1 MEVNAVILLAMSLP
15 QTILVVEDDSD
26 LRRLYRAALT
36 FAGFDVQI
44 VGDGLDALRR
54 IDTDPPALVVL
65 DLSLPVISGVVV
77 QQQIASSALT
87 RDIPVVVVT
96 GNPEKAD
103 GLSVA
108 CVLAK
113 PISPERL
120 IRTVKSCLAAGATG
134 TAPL

>member
-1 MEVNAVILLAMSLP
+1 MSSGP
-15 QTILVVEDDSD
+15 SVLVVEDDPD

-36 FAGFDVQI
+36 FAGFDAYI
-44 VGDGLDALRR
+44 VADGLDALRR
-54 IDTDPPALVVL
+54 IDADPPALVVL
-65 DLSLPVISGVVV
+65 DLSLPVISGIVV
-77 QQQIASSALT
+77 QQQIASSAVT

-96 GNPEKAD
+96 GNPAKAH
-103 GLSVA
+103 GLNVA

-120 IRTVKSCLAAGATG
+120 IRTVTSCLAAGASG